1 MEARR
6 RGVWIILESTVLGI
20 LKTDE
25 DKGDAVEE
33 AIEAEMNGETTTE
46 SSNKEDDTRGN
57 VAEWARDRTCPR
69 SSSSRSFGEAIGK
82 ENEEES
88 LRMRNSETREE

>member
-1 MEARR
+1 VEARR

-33 AIEAEMNGETTTE
+33 

-57 VAEWARDRTCPR
+57 VAE
-69 SSSSRSFGEAIGK
+69 
-82 ENEEES
+82 
-88 LRMRNSETREE
+88 